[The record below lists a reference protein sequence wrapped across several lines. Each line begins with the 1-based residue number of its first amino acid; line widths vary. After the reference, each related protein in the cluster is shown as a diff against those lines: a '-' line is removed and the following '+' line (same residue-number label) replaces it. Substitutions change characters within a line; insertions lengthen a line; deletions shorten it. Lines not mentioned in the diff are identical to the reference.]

1 MEYPTHFLELT
12 IPRILQRLANGSPSP
27 QCPAFEGYWD
37 VLCGV
42 VSMRDSLTNTRFKSP
57 FTLPMSYVLIIKG
70 VSGGA
75 WEWGKMPLY
84 LAK

>member
-1 MEYPTHFLELT
+1 MVPH
-12 IPRILQRLANGSPSP
+12 SP
-27 QCPAFEGYWD
+27 QCPAFEGDWD

-70 VSGGA
+70 VSGG
-75 WEWGKMPLY
+75 G
-84 LAK
+84 